1 MDRIPV
7 ESDHWSLESLGI
19 MDYAQGMAR
28 NTLCLLCVAVMLLGG
43 GATCAHAQ
51 ARGDDV
57 IPNAKIRPLINPRG
71 IIRNGERPAAFN
83 DLFELKRILAAVIPT
98 SVHVLVAS
106 LDDASYAVREQA
118 TADLQAHPSS
128 DEVLLAVLE
137 REPLTAEQRHRLLK
151 ALQWRIEDRPR
162 GAVGIRMSPGR
173 DGVLVTELISDLPAE
188 KVLRVG
194 DQILEINGKVVREN
208 KDLVQVVQ
216 RLMPGTEIQMRV
228 LRPRAEGL
236 EPEHVNVVFSLGSY
250 KKLGNEASV
259 RGLTNPET
267 VRRRNLMLAIVKR
280 YRVEPE
286 VVSTPLG
293 SEAGVVKPHTR
304 TKPK

>member
-1 MDRIPV
+1 
-7 ESDHWSLESLGI
+7 

-151 ALQWRIEDRPR
+151 ALQWRIQDRPR

-194 DQILEINGKVVREN
+194 DQILEINGTVVREN
-208 KDLVQVVQ
+208 QDLVQVVQ

-259 RGLTNPET
+259 LGVTNPET

-286 VVSTPLG
+286 VVPTPLG
-293 SEAGVVKPHTR
+293 SEAGVVKPHTL

>member
-1 MDRIPV
+1 
-7 ESDHWSLESLGI
+7 

-57 IPNAKIRPLINPRG
+57 IPNVKIRPLINPRG
-71 IIRNGERPAAFN
+71 GIRNGERPAAFS

-151 ALQWRIEDRPR
+151 ALQWRIQDRPR

-208 KDLVQVVQ
+208 QDLVQVVQ

-259 RGLTNPET
+259 LGVTNPET

-286 VVSTPLG
+286 VISTPLG
-293 SEAGVVKPHTR
+293 SEAGVVKPHTL